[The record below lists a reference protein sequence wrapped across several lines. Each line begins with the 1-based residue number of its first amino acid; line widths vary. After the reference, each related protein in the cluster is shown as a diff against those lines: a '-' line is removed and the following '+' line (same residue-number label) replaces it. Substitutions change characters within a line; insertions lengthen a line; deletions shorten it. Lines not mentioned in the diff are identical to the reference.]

1 MIRLNRRGL
10 MAGGAALIATGAHA
24 KSKKP
29 IPVIFH
35 TDIGDDVDDT
45 WALLFLL
52 RRPEIDLKLIV
63 TEGKNA
69 VYRGR
74 LTAKLLTLAGRHD
87 VPIAIGADGQDTPGN
102 QSDWVGDFQ
111 LSDYPLPVATDG
123 AKAMID
129 LITASRDRVTIITTG
144 PATTTAEALR
154 RAPAIAKKACFV
166 GMEGSVREGY
176 AAGAAPDIE
185 YNVKCDPAALATVF
199 AAGWPCAITPLDTCG
214 RFVLDAGGMAALYAS
229 TDAFARAVIANS
241 EAWLTKASWMA
252 KDFDLKQ
259 HSSILFDVVAVAM
272 AYDTSD
278 LVMETLR
285 LSVRPDGMTVI
296 DPAGRPV
303 QVATRWKDMAAMR
316 KRLVQTLT
324 ERPA

>member
-1 MIRLNRRGL
+1 MTRINRRGL
-10 MAGGAALIATGAHA
+10 MAGGAALVATSAIAAP
-24 KSKKP
+24 KKP

-35 TDIGDDVDDT
+35 ADIGDDVDDT

-74 LTAKLLTLAGRHD
+74 LTAKLLTLAGRRD
-87 VPIAIGADGQDTPGN
+87 VPIAIGPDGQDAPGN
-102 QSDWVGDFQ
+102 QSDWVGDFK
-111 LSDYPLPVATDG
+111 LSDYPLMVTTDG

-129 LITASRDRVTIITTG
+129 LITASHERVTIITTG

-154 RAPAIAKKACFV
+154 RAPAIAKKARFV
-166 GMEGSVREGY
+166 AMEGSVREGY
-176 AAGAAPDIE
+176 TAGTAPDVE
-185 YNVKCDPAALATVF
+185 YNVKCDPASLATVF
-199 AAGWPCAITPLDTCG
+199 AAGWPCAITPVDTCG
-214 RFVLDAGGMAALYAS
+214 RFVLDAGDMQTLRAS
-229 TDAFARAVIANS
+229 TDPFARAVIANS
-241 EAWLTKASWMA
+241 EAWLPKAPWMA
-252 KDFDLKQ
+252 KDFDLSQ
-259 HSSILFDVVAVAM
+259 HSSTLFDVVAVVM

-316 KRLVQTLT
+316 KSLVQTLT
-324 ERPA
+324 EKPA